1 MAEDKVNPPKDKSPK
16 EKTPEEKK
24 SFARREAAI
33 TQAMILT
40 FNGMLNNIATSRQE
54 WIRRAVEGDSRRDI
68 DEECGYYK
76 GEWTAEKFQKMYEDN
91 PIAARVNDIMAEES
105 WQIQPEVYESENP
118 SETTAFEQSFNDLSK
133 SLMGGKSRFGKQKGN
148 PLWEV
153 CKRADRLC
161 GIGRYGVILIGLD
174 DGLPLSEPAAGMKEV
189 NSVKVSTSEAQ
200 QTPTNN
206 FKVYS
211 LTTNATGTVKES
223 TLKGGEATSVPD
235 VTTKRKL
242 LYLRVFPET
251 LAKITSTEAN
261 PSSPRYGQP
270 TEYEL
275 TLNDP
280 QNQAPHHPIQG
291 SGTLKVHWTRC
302 LHLADNI
309 DSSEVY
315 GVPRCKQVRHRLED
329 LEKLYGGS
337 GEMYWKG
344 AFPGLSFQTHPSL
357 GGNIDLDL
365 DSIKDEA
372 ENYMEGLKRYLATV
386 GIDVKSLSPQVV
398 DPSPQIERCI
408 EAICIKIGVPRRK
421 FVGVEQGE
429 LASSQDDSGWKEK
442 LQSRQDNYLTPR
454 VIVPL
459 VDRFIDL
466 GLLVEPESYDVFW
479 PDMMSQS
486 TLDKARVAVSR
497 TQAMVQYLQGNVQ
510 LMMTV
515 KDYLVSVVGYTEA
528 EAIKFFENVQS
539 RPESELLEVEP
550 APDPSQD
557 VQSDKAQDGDP
568 KVRQEGKGRNDQK
581 KDAEVNKGTA
591 A

>member
-1 MAEDKVNPPKDKSPK
+1 
-16 EKTPEEKK
+16 
-24 SFARREAAI
+24 
-33 TQAMILT
+33 
-40 FNGMLNNIATSRQE
+40 
-54 WIRRAVEGDSRRDI
+54 
-68 DEECGYYK
+68 
-76 GEWTAEKFQKMYEDN
+76 
-91 PIAARVNDIMAEES
+91 
-105 WQIQPEVYESENP
+105 
-118 SETTAFEQSFNDLSK
+118 
-133 SLMGGKSRFGKQKGN
+133 
-148 PLWEV
+148 
-153 CKRADRLC
+153 
-161 GIGRYGVILIGLD
+161 
-174 DGLPLSEPAAGMKEV
+174 
-189 NSVKVSTSEAQ
+189 
-200 QTPTNN
+200 
-206 FKVYS
+206 
-211 LTTNATGTVKES
+211 
-223 TLKGGEATSVPD
+223 
-235 VTTKRKL
+235 
-242 LYLRVFPET
+242 
-251 LAKITSTEAN
+251 
-261 PSSPRYGQP
+261 
-270 TEYEL
+270 
-275 TLNDP
+275 
-280 QNQAPHHPIQG
+280 
-291 SGTLKVHWTRC
+291 
-302 LHLADNI
+302 
-309 DSSEVY
+309 VY